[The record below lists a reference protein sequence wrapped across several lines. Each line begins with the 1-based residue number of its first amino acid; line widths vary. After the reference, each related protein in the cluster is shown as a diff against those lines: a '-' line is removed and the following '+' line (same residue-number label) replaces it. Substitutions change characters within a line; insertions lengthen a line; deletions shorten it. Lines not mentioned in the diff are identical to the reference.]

1 MANIPQKSPDPT
13 EQVLSTIQEALN
25 ASQPEAGPTPTP
37 TPAEAERT
45 PSQPPAVPALSNEKQ
60 PAWYV
65 DETPPNRAANDD
77 RANVGQVLQ
86 AIHRRPT
93 PLPYAIAGVAAFLWV
108 ARSFT
113 TAYLFSEELH
123 AILAS
128 PRTGIAAAV
137 GLICAVVVPVVFF
150 YVLAHMFRRRRMWHF
165 VTETRA
171 GGARRIAQRKAA
183 ANEEIVTVGQ
193 AIRREVAAM
202 GDGVERAHAPAA
214 ELEALGPKEAT
225 PPQRA

>member
-13 EQVLSTIQEALN
+13 DQVLSTIQEALN
-25 ASQPEAGPTPTP
+25 ASQPEVGPTSTP
-37 TPAEAERT
+37 TPADEAERA
-45 PSQPPAVPALSNEKQ
+45 PSQPPVVPDLFNEKQ
-60 PAWYV
+60 PAWDA
-65 DETPPNRAANDD
+65 DEAPSGRAANDD

-108 ARSFT
+108 ASSFT

-150 YVLAHMFRRRRMWHF
+150 YVLAHMFRRTQDLRL
-165 VTETRA
+165 VTETMAEAALRLAPPA
-171 GGARRIAQRKAA
+171 GA
-183 ANEEIVTVGQ
+183 ANEENSTLGQ
-193 AIRREVAAM
+193 PNPPARAAL
-202 GDGVERAHAPAA
+202 A
-214 ELEALGPKEAT
+214 
-225 PPQRA
+225 